1 MLALVGHL
9 DHVRDDQLGHDLEDN
24 VACELLCRAALCDEA
39 KRMFQEL
46 NQTLAWLDG
55 HLLLLGLLLTLLLDL
70 NSLLERLL
78 LAKVQ
83 R

>member
-1 MLALVGHL
+1 
-9 DHVRDDQLGHDLEDN
+9 
-24 VACELLCRAALCDEA
+24 
-39 KRMFQEL
+39 MFQEL
-46 NQTLAWLDG
+46 YQTLAWLDG

-83 R
+83 WQPVSESLSID